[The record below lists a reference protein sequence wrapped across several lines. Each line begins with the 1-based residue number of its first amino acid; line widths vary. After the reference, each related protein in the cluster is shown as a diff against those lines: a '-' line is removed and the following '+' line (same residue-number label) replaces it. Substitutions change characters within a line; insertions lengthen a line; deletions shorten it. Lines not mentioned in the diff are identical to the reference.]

1 MWTLE
6 WRVLVKDPFCTT
18 NSTFTGQTDNINM
31 DGAYFVLVRV
41 TAFGVVWQDTPFTAH
56 LARNGWI
63 FSKSYIPWTLV
74 ACRVFVTT
82 WSNAALHL
90 RVSRNGLLLCFQF
103 AFTKWKEA
111 FAIPNQ
117 EAKTVAE
124 KLVKEVISRYGA
136 PEKIHSDQGRNFEAQ
151 LFQEMCLLFKI
162 DKTRPWGTTSS
173 WCYVWSTT
181 KPQARSVRLC
191 EEPAWHPWRS
201 PWACQRAPS
210 SCPETS
216 EGPLRSA
223 NCWRANRGWRSSI
236 PSWPS

>member
-18 NSTFTGQTDNINM
+18 NSTFTGPTDNINM

-90 RVSRNGLLLCFQF
+90 PVSRNGLLLCFQF
-103 AFTKWKEA
+103 AFTTL
-111 FAIPNQ
+111 NN
-117 EAKTVAE
+117 
-124 KLVKEVISRYGA
+124 S
-136 PEKIHSDQGRNFEAQ
+136 
-151 LFQEMCLLFKI
+151 LLFLVALRELSRELRVINYNFGELSAWQTNHSGERGLAVAHWRLISTGVPTEENKDYCPLFPCTSEI
-162 DKTRPWGTTSS
+162 ITRNSVKVYGLALLIWKCKS
-173 WCYVWSTT
+173 T
-181 KPQARSVRLC
+181 KPKKKSHVLSGIFKQLT
-191 EEPAWHPWRS
+191 
-201 PWACQRAPS
+201 Q
-210 SCPETS
+210 S
-216 EGPLRSA
+216 EIRFISGKLPRFIPTEKKSTLPL
-223 NCWRANRGWRSSI
+223 
-236 PSWPS
+236 